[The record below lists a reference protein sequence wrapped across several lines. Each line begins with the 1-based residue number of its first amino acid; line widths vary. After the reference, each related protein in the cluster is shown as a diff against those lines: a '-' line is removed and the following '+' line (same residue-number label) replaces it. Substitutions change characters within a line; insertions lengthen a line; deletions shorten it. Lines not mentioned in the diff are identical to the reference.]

1 MKKKAIPKNNG
12 IYKIIGQIKQQQS
25 DERILKAIKNLN
37 QPADLQSLSE
47 ILNLHKDTIRKH
59 LYRLKRQ
66 GKVRITRNPN
76 NKRLLAIYY
85 KGGGDIK

>member
-1 MKKKAIPKNNG
+1 MKNNG
-12 IYKIIGQIKQQQS
+12 IYKIIGQIRQQQS
-25 DERILKAIKNLN
+25 DERILKAIKTLN

-59 LYRLKRQ
+59 LYRLKRE

-76 NKRLLAIYY
+76 NKRFLAIYY
-85 KGGGDIK
+85 EGGEN